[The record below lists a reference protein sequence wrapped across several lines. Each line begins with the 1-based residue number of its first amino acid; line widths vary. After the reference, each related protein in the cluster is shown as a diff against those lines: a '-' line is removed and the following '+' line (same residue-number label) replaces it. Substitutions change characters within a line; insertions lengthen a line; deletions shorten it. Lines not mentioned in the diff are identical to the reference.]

1 VKFTERLKA
10 VKPKTWLIGGGI
22 VAALLMPLAGNGS
35 TKAPEPSRSDPE
47 QVYIAVVHSKYPSV
61 PKARAIAVGHQVCRT
76 LDAGQHVS
84 DLAEYVA
91 VRDLD
96 TDTVAVAGWI
106 TGAAVSSL
114 CPEYKYQLSR

>member
-1 VKFTERLKA
+1 VNLKA

-22 VAALLMPLAGNGS
+22 VAALLIPLVENDS
-35 TKAPEPSRSDPE
+35 TAAPETSRSDPE
-47 QVYIAVVHSKYPSV
+47 QVYIAVVQSKYPSAPV
-61 PKARAIAVGHQVCRT
+61 YRTLKVGRQVCQA

-91 VRDLD
+91 DRDLD
-96 TDTVAVAGWI
+96 TDTVAAAGWI

-114 CPEYKYQLSR
+114 CPEYKYQLG